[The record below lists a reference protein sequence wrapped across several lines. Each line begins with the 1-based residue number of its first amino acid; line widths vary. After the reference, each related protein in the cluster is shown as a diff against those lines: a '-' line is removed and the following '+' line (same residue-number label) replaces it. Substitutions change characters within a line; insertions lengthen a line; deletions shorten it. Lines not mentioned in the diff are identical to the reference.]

1 MTILKDFA
9 HPDDRLDVRSLL
21 ESQRQSPAPEIQLID
36 KHVDHPH
43 RVEAERPV
51 YGLHSGRSS
60 STHPPRQIIQNYN
73 STGVFTQPQ
82 WRADIRP

>member
-43 RVEAERPV
+43 RV
-51 YGLHSGRSS
+51 GLMAN
-60 STHPPRQIIQNYN
+60 TAAN
-73 STGVFTQPQ
+73 SVLA
-82 WRADIRP
+82 ADDEPSLRHWFAKKDLPEKC